1 MLVAYQTTSGLAPA
15 LSPPGHADSHLGD
28 DVTHQQASSSP
39 THPPAANHTGSLP
52 CPAMDQQ
59 LLHSQGLVANK
70 AGGCPNYQ
78 PTHNNQCGTTEGH
91 TQLV

>member
-1 MLVAYQTTSGLAPA
+1 MLVAYQTTSELAPA

-28 DVTHQQASSSP
+28 DLTHQQANSSP
-39 THPPAANHTGSLP
+39 THAPAANHTGSLP

-59 LLHSQGLVANK
+59 LLYSQGLVAN
-70 AGGCPNYQ
+70 YQ
-78 PTHNNQCGTTEGH
+78 PAHNNQCGTTERH